1 MSVPEKPLVQVLD
14 LGRADYGATWKLQ
27 EWLMARS
34 MVIKLFNREQPAEHH
49 KPMPHYLLLCEH
61 NSVYTLGKSARTEN
75 ILADETTLRELG
87 IQVFRINR
95 GGDVT
100 YHGPGQITGYPILDL
115 EFFFTDL
122 HKYMR
127 SLEEVIIRTLRDFGI
142 RSGRITGLT
151 GVWVDPQQPYQARKI
166 CAFGV
171 HMSRWITLHGF
182 GLNVNPRLDMFSH
195 IIPCGIRDKGV
206 TSMALELGYAPS
218 LSDVK
223 SALVKHFADVFKAT
237 MEKAPT
243 EETRTLLTSFLQEQ
257 GLPPSFFPDVFPA

>member
-1 MSVPEKPLVQVLD
+1 MNVPERPVIQVLD
-14 LGRADYGATWKLQ
+14 LGRADYAAAWKLQ
-27 EWLMARS
+27 EWLMGRS
-34 MVIKLFNREQPAEHH
+34 MAIKLFNRDHPPELHR
-49 KPMPHYLLLCEH
+49 PMTHYLLLCEH
-61 NSVYTLGKSARTEN
+61 NPVFTLGKSAREEN
-75 ILADETTLRELG
+75 ILADESVLEKLG
-87 IQVFRINR
+87 VQVFRINR

-127 SLEEVIIRTLRDFGI
+127 SLEEVIIRMLRNFGI
-142 RSGRITGLT
+142 QAGRITGLT
-151 GVWVDPQQPYQARKI
+151 GVWVDSQHPYQARKI

-195 IIPCGIRDKGV
+195 IVPCGIRDKGV

-218 LSDVK
+218 MSEVK
-223 SALVKHFADVFKAT
+223 TAVLKRFAEVFRADLKPAS
-237 MEKAPT
+237 EQ
-243 EETRTLLTSFLQEQ
+243 ELRDLLTVFLQEQ
-257 GLPPSFFPDVFPA
+257 ALPFASFPDVFRA